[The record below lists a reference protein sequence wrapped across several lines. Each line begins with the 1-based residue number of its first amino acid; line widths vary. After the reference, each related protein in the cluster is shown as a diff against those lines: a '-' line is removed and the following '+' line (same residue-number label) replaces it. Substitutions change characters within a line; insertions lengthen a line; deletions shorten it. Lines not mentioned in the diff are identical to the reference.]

1 MGNFIGKLDNRT
13 WKFSDAQSK
22 LQRIIK
28 LLDIVDDTMMF
39 PDILFLKLLE
49 NENIL
54 GI

>member
-28 LLDIVDDTMMF
+28 LLDIVDD
-39 PDILFLKLLE
+39 
-49 NENIL
+49 NRNIL
-54 GI
+54 GYSYNDFFIIYLR